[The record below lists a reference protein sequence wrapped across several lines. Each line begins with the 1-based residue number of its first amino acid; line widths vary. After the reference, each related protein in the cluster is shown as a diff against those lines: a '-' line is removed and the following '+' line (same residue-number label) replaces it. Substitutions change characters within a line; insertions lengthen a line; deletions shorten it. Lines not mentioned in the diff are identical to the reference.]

1 MRLPGLRPLLV
12 ALLALVV
19 GAPSSGCKR
28 GASSA
33 PGGATARVIGVTLH
47 TKTHPFYKQLEAGLR
62 AEAAKDGLALQVQ
75 SAEFDVATQTAQIEN
90 FLTQKVAAI
99 VVCPVD
105 SQAVGGAIKRA
116 NEAGVP
122 VFTAD
127 IRALQGQVVTHVASN
142 NEQGGK
148 LIGAY
153 LAKALDGKGAVAIID
168 YPEVTSSQER
178 VKGFNAALTAFPGI
192 KVVATVS
199 GLGVRDRAATTMEN
213 ILEAHPDVRAVFG
226 INDNSALGA
235 LSVLQA
241 RGKKDVRVVGFDAD
255 EEARQAIARG
265 TLLADAAQAPEQIG
279 AATID
284 AIADHLAGKPVPKEI
299 AIATAIVDQA
309 SLKKP

>member
-1 MRLPGLRPLLV
+1 MMRSMRSIWIVV
-12 ALLALVV
+12 ALLSLPL
-19 GAPSSGCKR
+19 GGCKH
-28 GASSA
+28 ASPSA
-33 PGGATARVIGVTLH
+33 GGRVVGVTLH

-62 AEAAKDGLALQVQ
+62 AQAAKDGLTLKIQ

-127 IRALQGQVVTHVASN
+127 IRALQGQVVSHVASD
-142 NEQGGK
+142 NEQGGR
-148 LIGAY
+148 LIGEY
-153 LAKALDGKGAVAIID
+153 LAQAMGGKGTVAIID

-178 VKGFNAALTAFPGI
+178 VAGFTAAI
-192 KVVATVS
+192 KAHPELRIVAQVS

-213 ILEAHPDVRAVFG
+213 ILAAHPDLRAVFG

-241 RGKKDVRVVGFDAD
+241 RARKDVLVVGFDAD
-255 EEARQAIARG
+255 DEAREAIRKG
-265 TLLADAAQAPEQIG
+265 LLLADAAQAPEQIG
-279 AATID
+279 AATAD
-284 AIADHLAGKPVPKEI
+284 AIAAHLDGKPVPKEV
-299 AIATAIVDQA
+299 AIPTFIVDKAKLVQ
-309 SLKKP
+309 K

>member
-1 MRLPGLRPLLV
+1 MNLLH
-12 ALLALVV
+12 ARRLVV
-19 GAPSSGCKR
+19 VFLVGGAVAAAACK
-28 GASSA
+28 GASSGA
-33 PGGATARVIGVTLH
+33 PAARVVGVTLH
-47 TKTHPFYKQLEAGLR
+47 TKTHPFYKQLEEGLR
-62 AEAAKDGLALQVQ
+62 AQAAKDGLALKVQ

-99 VVCPVD
+99 IVCPVD

-116 NEAGVP
+116 NEAGTP

-127 IRALQGQVVTHVASN
+127 IRALQGNVVTHVASN
-142 NEQGGK
+142 NEQGGR
-148 LIGAY
+148 LVGDY
-153 LAKALDGKGAVAIID
+153 LARALGGKGKIAIID

-178 VKGFNAALTAFPGI
+178 VKGFTEAIAKFPGMTI
-192 KVVATVS
+192 VAKIS

-241 RGKKDVRVVGFDAD
+241 RARKDVAVVGFDAD
-255 EEARQAIARG
+255 AEARDAIAKG
-265 TLLADAAQAPEQIG
+265 LLLADAAQAPEKIG

-284 AIADHLAGKPVPKEI
+284 AVAAHLAGKAVPKE
-299 AIATAIVDQA
+299 TAIETFIVDKA
-309 SLKKP
+309 ALAPK